1 VVTHFEIGSLI
12 THIQHRCTSGHGA
25 DCISNDS
32 AQ

>member
-1 VVTHFEIGSLI
+1 VVAHFEIGSLI
-12 THIQHRCTSGHGA
+12 THIQHRRTSGHGA